1 LLSVRSLCVG
11 SSSTVRGGGGR
22 MGSLL
27 EELARREVAV
37 RQRIEEIG
45 ERIAELNG
53 LLEAEEDRLARLV
66 ITRETV
72 EEILGEAAQVVEEPA
87 AG

>member
-1 LLSVRSLCVG
+1 
-11 SSSTVRGGGGR
+11 

-27 EELARREVAV
+27 EELARRGAAV
-37 RQRIEEIG
+37 RQRIEEIR

-53 LLEAEEDRLARLV
+53 LLEAEEDQLARLV

-72 EEILGEAAQVVEEPA
+72 DGVLGEAAQVVEEPA
-87 AG
+87 AGERSVEPAGTAGRRHGWEW